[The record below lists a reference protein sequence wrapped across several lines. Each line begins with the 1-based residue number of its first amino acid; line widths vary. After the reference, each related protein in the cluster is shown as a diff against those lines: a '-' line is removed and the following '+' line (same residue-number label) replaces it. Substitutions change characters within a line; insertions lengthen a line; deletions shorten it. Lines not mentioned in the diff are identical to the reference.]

1 LALDSPAIRGS
12 HFSDLLSRITGT
24 QELDIELSLAD
35 SKIHCLKWTFSDVPQ
50 LRTHTISSFSVLD
63 SKGIEQMF
71 AGKFNFEL
79 AMDNMLKRDYDVQEK
94 GNNITYNIL
103 KFKGLLPTFVNSP
116 EPKLAHLETIIK
128 QCQQLKGISTRVQWL
143 SSVRDSPLRY
153 NQFQGAAP
161 KHLEPN
167 GGGAADILAF
177 DQNLIL
183 PKVSRWY
190 EDNLQQK
197 IVIEKHSD
205 IFQIKLQPLDSV
217 FRINIVD
224 AGEGLIQALPVL
236 VAGAKASQ
244 NEIDFLAIEEPES
257 HLHPRHHAA
266 LAAHFC
272 ELARQDNPP
281 KLLLETHSEN
291 FLLRVQLEIAQRK
304 LEPELVIVYWVR
316 QLDDERSIAEPITF
330 NKLGQP
336 EDHNWPR
343 GVFSENLEQKRE
355 ILEAQRRYS

>member
-1 LALDSPAIRGS
+1 
-12 HFSDLLSRITGT
+12 
-24 QELDIELSLAD
+24 
-35 SKIHCLKWTFSDVPQ
+35 VPQ